1 MENVI
6 SGTRVKVSNFFGPN
20 LRLYFFQLHLSKF
33 RLVWDTIDKHNVK
46 AIPGELCILWT
57 DYDKNI
63 TKAREEKQHGQ
74 RVHNIKAFEVLF
86 TPKYNALDRL
96 PF

>member
-6 SGTRVKVSNFFGPN
+6 SGTRVKVSIFFCPN
-20 LRLYFFQLHLSKF
+20 LRLYFFQLHLHKF
-33 RLVWDTIDKHNVK
+33 RLVWDTIGKHNVK
-46 AIPGELCILWT
+46 TIPAELCILWA

-74 RVHNIKAFEVLF
+74 RVHNIKAFEFLF
-86 TPKYNALDRL
+86 TPKYNALARL